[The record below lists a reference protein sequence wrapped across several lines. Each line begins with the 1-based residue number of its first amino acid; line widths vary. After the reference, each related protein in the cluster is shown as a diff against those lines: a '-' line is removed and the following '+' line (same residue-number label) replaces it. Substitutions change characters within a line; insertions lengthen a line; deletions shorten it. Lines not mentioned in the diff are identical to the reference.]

1 MVNPTPPPLV
11 GWPLLPQPD
20 ANGRLEYPS
29 LEQSVRQTIQVIL
42 RTRPGEQLM
51 RPDFGAGLENFLHQS
66 NTLTTRRQI
75 RDRVAA
81 ALQNWEPRIIVDLVD
96 VMEIPNQPSQI
107 RIHIAYR
114 LQRTGQSQRMGV
126 TMELTS

>member
-1 MVNPTPPPLV
+1 MANSSPPLV

-20 ANGRLEYPS
+20 AHGALAYPT

-51 RPDFGAGLENFLHQS
+51 RPDFGAGLESFLHQS

-75 RDRVAA
+75 RDLVAQ
-81 ALQNWEPRIIVDLVD
+81 ALDAWEPRIVVDLVD
-96 VMEIPNQPSQI
+96 VTEVPDQPSQI
-107 RIHIAYR
+107 RIQIAYR
-114 LQRTGQSQRMGV
+114 LQRTGLAQRMGV